1 MFENAL
7 TEKTKKLLQKIGP
20 VMSEESFYLA
30 GGTGLALQFGH
41 RISEDLDFF
50 KEASFN
56 AEILLSLLKRRVD
69 TVSDVVMEPGTLL
82 VLLDGVKCS
91 FFFYEV
97 PLLYEKVDFE
107 SIKIA
112 EWRDIVSEKV
122 KTISQRNSK
131 KDFLDV
137 YFAIGS
143 SRLSIEEVV
152 ALFRRRFEST
162 KLNLYHTLRSL
173 TYFEDADKEPDPVP
187 SEGHPFH
194 WGEVKSFFLKNVKE
208 FERNFEK

>member
-1 MFENAL
+1 MRRL
-7 TEKTKKLLQKIGP
+7 
-20 VMSEESFYLA
+20 
-30 GGTGLALQFGH
+30 
-41 RISEDLDFF
+41 
-50 KEASFN
+50 
-56 AEILLSLLKRRVD
+56 LLSLLKRRVD
-69 TVSDVVMEPGTLL
+69 AVSDVVMEPGTLL

-97 PLLYEKVDFE
+97 PLLYEKVDFG

-137 YFAIGS
+137 YFAIES
-143 SRLSIEEVV
+143 NRLSIEEVV

>member
-7 TEKTKKLLQKIGP
+7 TEKTKRLLQKIGP

-56 AEILLSLLKRRVD
+56 AEILLSLLKCRVD
-69 TVSDVVMEPGTLL
+69 AVSDVVMEPGTLL

-97 PLLYEKVDFE
+97 PLLYEKVDLE

-112 EWRDIVSEKV
+112 EWRDIVAEKV
-122 KTISQRNSK
+122 KTISQRGSK

-187 SEGHPFH
+187 SEGHSFH

>member
-7 TEKTKKLLQKIGP
+7 TEKTKRLLQKIGP

-56 AEILLSLLKRRVD
+56 AEMLLSLLKRRVD
-69 TVSDVVMEPGTLL
+69 VVSDVVMEPETLL

-97 PLLYEKVDFE
+97 PLLYEKVDFG

-137 YFAIGS
+137 YFAIES
-143 SRLSIEEVV
+143 NRLSIEEVV

-187 SEGHPFH
+187 SEGHPIH

>member
-1 MFENAL
+1 MFENVL
-7 TEKTKKLLQKIGP
+7 NDKIKRLLGKIGP
-20 VMSEESFYLA
+20 VISEESFYLA

-41 RISEDLDFF
+41 RISEDLNFF
-50 KEASFN
+50 KETSFH

-69 TVSDVVMEPGTLL
+69 AVSDIVIEAGTLL
-82 VLLDGVKCS
+82 VHLDGVKCS

-97 PLLYEKVDFE
+97 PLLYEKVDFG

-112 EWRDIVSEKV
+112 EWRDIVAEKV
-122 KTISQRNSK
+122 KTISQRGSK
-131 KDFLDV
+131 KDFVDV

-152 ALFRRRFEST
+152 ALFRQRFEST

-187 SEGHPFH
+187 AEGQVFK
-194 WGEVKSFFLKNVKE
+194 WEEVKSFFRKNVRE
-208 FERNFEK
+208 FGRSFEK